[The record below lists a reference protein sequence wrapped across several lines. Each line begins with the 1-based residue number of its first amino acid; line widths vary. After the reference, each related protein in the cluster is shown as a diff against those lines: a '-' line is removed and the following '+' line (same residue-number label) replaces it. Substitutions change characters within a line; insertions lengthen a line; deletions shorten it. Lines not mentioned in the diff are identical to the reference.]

1 LSETKVSILEIVLY
15 ENFDLTGINSEGE
28 GCIYSYDPVGSYER
42 ETYRAGGSSSALL
55 QPLLDSQLGMKN
67 QSASFELNRSYT
79 VKWSK
84 EKVVALIKDAFIS
97 AAERDIYTGDELIV
111 NIVTKAGVAVETFQ
125 LRRD

>member
-1 LSETKVSILEIVLY
+1 VKNRCQFWKLY
-15 ENFDLTGINSEGE
+15 EYENVDLKGINSEGE

-111 NIVTKAGVAVETFQ
+111 NIVTKAGVSVETFQ

>member
-1 LSETKVSILEIVLY
+1 MKNRCQFWKLY
-15 ENFDLTGINSEGE
+15 EYENVDLKGINSEGE

>member
-1 LSETKVSILEIVLY
+1 MKKRCQFWKLY
-15 ENFDLTGINSEGE
+15 DMKNLTGINSEGE

>member
-1 LSETKVSILEIVLY
+1 M
-15 ENFDLTGINSEGE
+15 
-28 GCIYSYDPVGSYER
+28 GSYER

-111 NIVTKAGVAVETFQ
+111 NIVTNAGVAVDTFQ

>member
-1 LSETKVSILEIVLY
+1 
-15 ENFDLTGINSEGE
+15 
-28 GCIYSYDPVGSYER
+28 
-42 ETYRAGGSSSALL
+42 
-55 QPLLDSQLGMKN
+55 MKN

-84 EKVVALIKDAFIS
+84 EKVIALIKDAFIS

>member
-1 LSETKVSILEIVLY
+1 MKNRCQFWKLY
-15 ENFDLTGINSEGE
+15 EYENVDLKGINSEGE

-111 NIVTKAGVAVETFQ
+111 NIVTKAGVSVETFQ